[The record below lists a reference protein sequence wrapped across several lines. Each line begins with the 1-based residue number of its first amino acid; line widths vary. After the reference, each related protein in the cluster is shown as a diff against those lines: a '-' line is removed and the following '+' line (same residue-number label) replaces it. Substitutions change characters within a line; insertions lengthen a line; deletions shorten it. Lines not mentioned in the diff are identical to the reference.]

1 MRQNLFSIPHHRVHS
16 PYTPS
21 TGPAALI
28 ACLALLLL
36 AACSDGS
43 DNPSGYAIVPQ
54 EYAVG
59 MTSMTFIDPSRPTA
73 AHGSSREA
81 PTRTLITTLVYPAE
95 GAPAGAA
102 VEDAPTDLAAA
113 PYPLVVLS
121 HGLGGSVPQLLP
133 LAEVWAAKG
142 YIVALPRFPLTNIAT
157 PGGPIAQD
165 VQNQPADVSFI
176 IDELL
181 ATSANPQSP
190 LYNAVNGEMIA
201 VGGHSNGGITTY
213 GLVANSCCQDRRIDA
228 ALVLSGVISPFAG
241 GEYQLADTPP
251 TLLVHGVHDDLILY
265 NSAARTYNALAPVK
279 GLLTLEESDHGSYF
293 SSQDPAFG
301 AVALATT
308 DFFQAVLRN
317 NSAALARLPED
328 QTPGIATMH
337 WAVDEVSNRPV
348 ELLPE
353 PETNRQAFLSA
364 TEGLVDG
371 QVVTVSWSGFLPGKV
386 VNIMQCTGDISGG
399 AAACNISGGTLFYPN
414 PTGTGTHQQVI
425 RTGPIGN
432 GVCDAANPCTVI
444 VNDAGLTEEAAIVR
458 ISITLAD

>member
-1 MRQNLFSIPHHRVHS
+1 M
-16 PYTPS
+16 
-21 TGPAALI
+21 GPVALL
-28 ACLALLLL
+28 ACLALLLG
-36 AACSDGS
+36 ACSDGS
-43 DNPSGYAIVPQ
+43 DNSSGYAIVPQ

-59 MTSMTFIDPSRPTA
+59 TTSMTFIDASRTTA
-73 AHGSSREA
+73 AHGSAPEA
-81 PTRTLITTLVYPAE
+81 PTRTLVTTLVYPAE
-95 GAPAGAA
+95 GAPGGAA

-121 HGLGGSVPQLLP
+121 HGLGGSVPHLLP

-142 YIVALPRFPLTNIAT
+142 YVVALPRFPLTNLAT
-157 PGGPIAQD
+157 PGGPVAQD

-181 ATSANPQSP
+181 AASADPESL
-190 LYNAVNGEMIA
+190 LYNAANGEKIA

-213 GLVANSCCQDRRIDA
+213 GLVANSCCLDGRIDA
-228 ALVLSGVISPFAG
+228 ALVLSGVTSPFAG
-241 GEYQLADTPP
+241 GEYQLTDTPP
-251 TLLVHGVHDDLILY
+251 LLLVHGIYDDLILY
-265 NSAARTYNALAPVK
+265 NSAARTYNALSPVK

-293 SSQDPAFG
+293 SPQDPAFD

-308 DFFQAVLRN
+308 DFFEAVLRSD
-317 NSAALARLPED
+317 SAALARLPDD
-328 QTPGIATMH
+328 QTPGLATMH
-337 WAVDEVSNRPV
+337 WAADEESNQRAA
-348 ELLPE
+348 LLPE

-364 TEGLVDG
+364 TENLVDG
-371 QVVTVSWSGFLPGKV
+371 QVVTVTWSGFLPGKV
-386 VNIMQCTGDISGG
+386 VNIMQCTGDVTGG

-414 PTGTGTHQQVI
+414 PTGMGSHQQVI

-458 ISITLAD
+458 IPITLAD